1 MPTKPFSVDPVL
13 TARLFEH
20 RFLYCGATGLDA
32 LWWSLYRANSVVQL
46 AERFVENIQDG
57 VYLASH
63 PDAIDTLQGALLS
76 LRMEI
81 KDSMALVEHGPWTEG
96 REHAGSISDSQGS
109 ITEPQET
116 NSEPENRP

>member
-1 MPTKPFSVDPVL
+1 MPTKPFSVDPDL

-20 RFLYCGATGLDA
+20 RFLYCGTTCLDA

-46 AERFVENIQDG
+46 TERIVEDIQEGTRVANAET
-57 VYLASH
+57 
-63 PDAIDTLQGALLS
+63 IDTLLGALLS

-81 KDSMALVEHGPWTEG
+81 KDSMALTGHGPWKESV
-96 REHAGSISDSQGS
+96 EPAGS